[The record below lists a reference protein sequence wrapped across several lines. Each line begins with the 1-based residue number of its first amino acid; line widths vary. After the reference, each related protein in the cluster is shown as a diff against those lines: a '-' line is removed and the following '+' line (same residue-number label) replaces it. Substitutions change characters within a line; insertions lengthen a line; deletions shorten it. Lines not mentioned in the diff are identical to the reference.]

1 MSSHA
6 NSWWM
11 KINERGEPMDKFAK
25 SFVKASL
32 IYLAIGAITGFLLIA
47 LPDTRFILTRVHT
60 HINLLGFMAM
70 MIYGVGY
77 HILPR
82 FMGRPLYS
90 PRMANIHVWLANMT
104 LIGLSISW
112 ILESSIGGIWYILA
126 ILFGL
131 GQVIS
136 IFIFIINLW
145 NSMKPQQ
152 T

>member
-1 MSSHA
+1 
-6 NSWWM
+6 
-11 KINERGEPMDKFAK
+11 MDKYAK
-25 SFVKASL
+25 GFVRASL
-32 IYLAIGAITGFLLIA
+32 IYLGIGAVTGFVMISHPEL
-47 LPDTRFILTRVHT
+47 RFFLTRVHT

-70 MIYGVGY
+70 MVYGVGY

-112 ILESSIGGIWYILA
+112 ILESSLGGIWYIFA

-131 GQVIS
+131 GQATS
-136 IFIFIINLW
+136 ILIFIINLW
-145 NSMKPQQ
+145 ISMKPQQ